1 VSMLS
6 FASSSLGPRLGA
18 LATVLATALT
28 SAGCLIVDDH
38 HRYDDPPP
46 DYGYE
51 PGPTTPGAGGAGS
64 MGGIG
69 GTAPLT
75 PMLVEVDTD
84 QTMTADPGRG
94 VGVFVEYGAGGK
106 WHVWWTCDTAL
117 TRKSC
122 DVSLAISS
130 GNGPIANID
139 TSEAPGGYVTS
150 PSAARLDASI
160 LTTTEVH
167 GLRFDTLPGVIL
179 TIDASISG
187 LRDGSFLFFVQDGK
201 VKGGFEGQITNP
213 LQLQGKTP

>member
-1 VSMLS
+1 MLS

-28 SAGCLIVDDH
+28 SVGCIIVDDH
-38 HRYDDPPP
+38 HHYDDPPP
-46 DYGYE
+46 DPAYAYAPAPSGS
-51 PGPTTPGAGGAGS
+51 GTPGAS
-64 MGGIG
+64 
-69 GTAPLT
+69 TTPLA

-117 TRKSC
+117 TNTSC
-122 DVSLAISS
+122 DVSLSISS
-130 GNGPIANID
+130 GNGPIANVD
-139 TSEAPGGYVTS
+139 RSQMPGGYATS
-150 PSAARLDASI
+150 PEATRLDASI

-167 GLRFDTLPGVIL
+167 GLRFDTLPGAIL

-187 LRDGSFLFFVQDGK
+187 IRDGSFLFFVQDGK
-201 VKGGFEGQITNP
+201 VKGGFQGQVTNP